1 MIPTEP
7 QVSDSGKYTIT
18 QTAEALEVSTK
29 TISRHITKGLIN
41 PIIGKR
47 TKTKLFT
54 GKEIKR
60 YHKNYY

>member
-7 QVSDSGKYTIT
+7 EVADTGRYTIT
-18 QTAEALEVSTK
+18 QTAEALKVSTK
-29 TISRHITKGLIN
+29 TISRHILNGLIN

-47 TKTKLFT
+47 TKIKLFS